1 VFNVTRQGAA
11 ATMKLSKSILPE
23 SIKISLDSRDKEG
36 IIRELV
42 QRLPSARDP
51 ATAEVILGAVL
62 ESEKMATTGI
72 GEGVAIP
79 HAVVRFRLGLEAAF
93 GLSEAGLDF
102 NALDRRP
109 VRIFFLV
116 VSDKKNYVLQ
126 MKFLASI
133 ARLMYN
139 QALKEELLR
148 CRSSEEVLAVF
159 QEEERLRAS

>member
-1 VFNVTRQGAA
+1 MQSSVSG
-11 ATMKLSKSILPE
+11 
-23 SIKISLDSRDKEG
+23 
-36 IIRELV
+36 
-42 QRLPSARDP
+42 
-51 ATAEVILGAVL
+51 
-62 ESEKMATTGI
+62 
-72 GEGVAIP
+72 
-79 HAVVRFRLGLEAAF
+79 LGLEAAF